1 MKGQKIGYKRVS
13 SFEQNEERQL
23 DQEVLDRTFVDKASG
38 KDTNRPQLKELLLF
52 VREGDEV
59 VVHSMDRLARNLD
72 DLRQIVK
79 GLTNRGISVRFV
91 KECLTFTSD
100 ADSPMSNLLLSMMG
114 AFAEFERSLIKERQR
129 EGIELAKKKGIYK
142 GRVKSLS
149 ADEIIVLNERVK
161 SGANKSALAKEF
173 GISRQTL
180 YSYLH

>member
-13 SFEQNEERQL
+13 SFEQNEQRQL
-23 DQEVLDRTFVDKASG
+23 DQEVLDRVFVDKASG

-52 VREGDEV
+52 AREGDEV

-79 GLTNRGISVRFV
+79 GLTNRGISIRFV
-91 KECLTFTSD
+91 KEGLTFTND

-142 GRVKSLS
+142 GRKQALTSL
-149 ADEIIVLNERVK
+149 EIISLIERVK
-161 SGANKSALAKEF
+161 AGGNKSQLAKEF

-180 YSYLH
+180 YGYIN